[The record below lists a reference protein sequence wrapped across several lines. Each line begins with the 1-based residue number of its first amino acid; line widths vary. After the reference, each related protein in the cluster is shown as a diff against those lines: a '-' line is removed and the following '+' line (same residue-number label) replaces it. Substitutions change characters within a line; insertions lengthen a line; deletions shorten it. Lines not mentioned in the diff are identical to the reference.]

1 MFTVCPKCTLSLAV
15 AAADLRVGQ
24 GYVRCGRCSN
34 VFNALLALSEE
45 PPIDLT
51 STRPHAALQVPPPE
65 DFNDSD
71 YTDTI
76 ADDPEEPADPNA
88 ESGVQLQLDE
98 AIPEEVLAAH
108 DDEAEVVESHGTGTF
123 ETIVLEGEG
132 ILQTEE
138 FVTEDD
144 MDHELAQVAHQLASD
159 DHEGD
164 GHGTPDDA
172 PIADSMSGFT
182 APARAAPEPYGQTRW
197 PWVAGTALLALL
209 LLAQVIHHWRNDLAA
224 RPVWYEPLTA
234 IYQKLGLT
242 LTPAW
247 SLGAYDVR
255 QLGASADSD
264 GGNAIRIRV
273 SVANRATRAQPMP
286 LLRLTLLDRYGK
298 RLAARNLSPAEYLP
312 PNSADARF
320 MTAGQ
325 RVDSTIAV
333 ADPGD
338 TAASFEL
345 DVCLPAAGNALRCA
359 GDEPVFD
366 SR

>member
-76 ADDPEEPADPNA
+76 ANDASA

-98 AIPEEVLAAH
+98 GVPEEALAGN

-138 FVTEDD
+138 FFAEDD
-144 MDHELAQVAHQLASD
+144 ADQELAQVARQLAD
-159 DHEGD
+159 DGSEKSNGD
-164 GHGTPDDA
+164 GNPDDV

-182 APARAAPEPYGQTRW
+182 APARALQPPGQARW
-197 PWVAGTALLALL
+197 LWVAGTVALALL
-209 LLAQVIHHWRNDLAA
+209 LLAQIIHHWRNDLAA
-224 RPVWYEPLTA
+224 RPAWYGPLTG
-234 IYQKLGLT
+234 IYQRLGLM

-255 QLGASADSD
+255 QLGASADGN
-264 GGNAIRIRV
+264 GGNAIRIRI
-273 SVANRATRAQPMP
+273 SVANRATRPQPMP

-312 PNSADARF
+312 PKSTDARF

-338 TAASFEL
+338 TATSFEL

-359 GDEPVFD
+359 GDEPVFNA
-366 SR
+366 R